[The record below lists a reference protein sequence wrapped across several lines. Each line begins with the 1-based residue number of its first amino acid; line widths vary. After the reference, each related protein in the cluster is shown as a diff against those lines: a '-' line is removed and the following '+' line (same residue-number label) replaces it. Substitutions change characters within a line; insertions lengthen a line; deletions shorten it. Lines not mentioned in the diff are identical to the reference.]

1 MKEEWTRRD
10 IEGKMS
16 EVKNG
21 NGWWPGLTIEGQIS
35 KQGSQEVHGV
45 HDCNG
50 DVGHMLHLFLVG
62 AEIKRIS

>member
-1 MKEEWTRRD
+1 
-10 IEGKMS
+10 MS

-21 NGWWPGLTIEGQIS
+21 NGRWPGLTIEGQIS
-35 KQGSQEVHGV
+35 KQCSQEVHGV

-50 DVGHMLHLFLVG
+50 DVGHMLHLFLGG